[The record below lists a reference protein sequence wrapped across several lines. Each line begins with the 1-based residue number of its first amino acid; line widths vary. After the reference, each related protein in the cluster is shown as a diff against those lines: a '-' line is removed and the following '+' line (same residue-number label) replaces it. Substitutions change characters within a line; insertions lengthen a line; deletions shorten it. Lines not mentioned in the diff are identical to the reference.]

1 VTHYGVTQIFYTLR
15 DSDLLLYIGN
25 MTICLGVGVVIEKG
39 LLQSWFVICN
49 RLPWKQ
55 MYNESTISANIKMHL
70 FEL

>member
-39 LLQSWFVICN
+39 SKINWIHVVSSLSILLDDLIII
-49 RLPWKQ
+49 P
-55 MYNESTISANIKMHL
+55 H
-70 FEL
+70 

>member
-1 VTHYGVTQIFYTLR
+1 
-15 DSDLLLYIGN
+15 

-39 LLQSWFVICN
+39 SKINWIHVVSSLSILL
-49 RLPWKQ
+49 Q